1 MVLQKYCFP
10 YLLFYSILR
19 IGQHICTYY
28 KTYNNNFVLYY
39 LHMYIHLYVQ
49 LQKKHAQIRNANEI
63 NGQNINKYLPTTFH
77 NTYLFILYISVK
89 KNDKYCGKTDYH

>member
-28 KTYNNNFVLYY
+28 KTYNNNNFVLYY
-39 LHMYIHLYVQ
+39 LHMYIYLYVQ
-49 LQKKHAQIRNANEI
+49 LQKKNML
-63 NGQNINKYLPTTFH
+63 K
-77 NTYLFILYISVK
+77 
-89 KNDKYCGKTDYH
+89 

>member
-19 IGQHICTYY
+19 IGQHMCTYY
-28 KTYNNNFVLYY
+28 KTYNNNNNFGLYY
-39 LHMYIHLYVQ
+39 LHNVYLFVCTIS
-49 LQKKHAQIRNANEI
+49 KKHAQIRNANEI

-89 KNDKYCGKTDYH
+89 KNDK